1 MLDESAL
8 RRPDFSDG
16 HRVILGD
23 GQPWTLPRP
32 WLRLYPVRGPEGQI
46 TVGGGVGFGAEFE
59 ALMDDLTASDPDDLT
74 GRLAIQF
81 RMAAL
86 LLTRNYRLTDRDLR
100 ELLVV
105 DASDPACRERWA
117 EINQVLM
124 GRPPKPSADGSATP

>member
-1 MLDESAL
+1 MLDEASL
-8 RRPDFSDG
+8 RRPEFSDG

-23 GQPWTLPRP
+23 GQAWTLPRP
-32 WLRLYPVRGPEGQI
+32 WLRLYPVRDANGQI
-46 TVGGGVGFGAEFE
+46 SVGGGVGFGTEFE
-59 ALMDDLTASDPDDLT
+59 ALVDELTAGDPDDLT

-86 LLTRNYRLTDRDLR
+86 LLTRNYHLTDRDLR

-105 DASDPACRERWA
+105 DASDPNCRERWA

>member
-1 MLDESAL
+1 MLDEASL

-16 HRVILGD
+16 RRVILGD
-23 GQPWTLPRP
+23 GQAWTLPRP
-32 WLRLYPVRGPEGQI
+32 WLRLYPVRGSDGRI
-46 TVGGGVGFGAEFE
+46 NVGGGVGFGSEFE
-59 ALMDDLTASDPDDLT
+59 ELMDDLSASDPDDHA

-86 LLTRNYRLTDRDLR
+86 LLTQNYRLTDHDLR
-100 ELLVV
+100 ELLVI
-105 DASDPACRERWA
+105 DAADPACRERWA